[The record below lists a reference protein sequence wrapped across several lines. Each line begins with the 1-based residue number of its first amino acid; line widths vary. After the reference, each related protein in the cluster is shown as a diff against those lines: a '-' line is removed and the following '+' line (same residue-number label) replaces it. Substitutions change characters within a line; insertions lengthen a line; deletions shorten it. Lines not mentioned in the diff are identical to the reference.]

1 MSESQSDLKKKRP
14 VLDRL
19 SLGFLIGFLILG
31 IAAGS
36 AGFYFVRQLIN
47 TWNLTSIPGVPEAQS
62 PNPGAVPVGAGTG
75 TPVPVQ
81 NIPLTNLGGPTPIPW
96 DGVTRITM
104 LVMGLDYRDWQDQ
117 KDIARTDSMILFTI
131 DPISNTAGMLSIPR
145 DLWVSI
151 PGFDYGKIN
160 TAYFL
165 GESFKVPGGG
175 PALAVSTVEQLLG
188 VPIQY
193 YAQIDFNA
201 FARFIDELG
210 GLTINVKE
218 HVTVSLV
225 GVAGSFE
232 IKPGVQ
238 TLDGPTALAY
248 ARNRY
253 TGDDDFGRS
262 KRQQDVIMAIRE
274 NILQVNMMPKLIAK
288 APALYQD
295 LSSGIR
301 TNMTLD
307 QLIRLALLAQKI
319 DTKSIKRG
327 VIEATD
333 VLYSKSPDGS
343 QDILI
348 QIPDKIRFERDK
360 IFTVGGP
367 VGPAAVGGDPAKLMS
382 AEMTRISIQNG
393 SQEAGLASK
402 TAEYFKSMGLN
413 VVEQTNADQAY
424 SSSMIIIYTGKPYTV
439 KYLADVMKI
448 PESQIFNRF
457 NPDSQVD
464 ISVILGADWIAN
476 NNLPK

>member
-104 LVMGLDYRDWQDQ
+104 LVMGLDYRDWEDQ

-262 KRQQDVIMAIRE
+262 KRQR
-274 NILQVNMMPKLIAK
+274 KY
-288 APALYQD
+288 PAGQYDAQTHRQ
-295 LSSGIR
+295 SSGSLSRPFIWNPHKHDIR
-301 TNMTLD
+301 SVD
-307 QLIRLALLAQKI
+307 PPGAAGPKDRHKI
-319 DTKSIKRG
+319 D
-327 VIEATD
+327 
-333 VLYSKSPDGS
+333 
-343 QDILI
+343 Q
-348 QIPDKIRFERDK
+348 
-360 IFTVGGP
+360 
-367 VGPAAVGGDPAKLMS
+367 
-382 AEMTRISIQNG
+382 TRC
-393 SQEAGLASK
+393 
-402 TAEYFKSMGLN
+402 
-413 VVEQTNADQAY
+413 D
-424 SSSMIIIYTGKPYTV
+424 
-439 KYLADVMKI
+439 
-448 PESQIFNRF
+448 
-457 NPDSQVD
+457 
-464 ISVILGADWIAN
+464 
-476 NNLPK
+476 